1 MRFYIETFGCQMNKL
16 DSEVLSGLL
25 EGAGLSPSDS
35 PEDADVVLVNT
46 CSVRE
51 HAEQRV
57 LERLRR
63 LARWK
68 RERPG
73 RILGVVGCM
82 AQRMGWELL
91 TDVPHLDLVAGP
103 DSYNKLPDVLER
115 RDLPVVLVEQDGEL
129 YEGVEPR
136 REGGVRA
143 WVAIMRGCD
152 NFCSYCIVPYV
163 RGRERSRPHR
173 SVVAEVEELARE
185 SYKDVTLLGQN
196 VNSYCDG
203 EVDFAGLLRLVD
215 RAGVPRV
222 RFLTS
227 HPKDLS
233 EEVLRAMAECPSLCE
248 HLHLPIQSGSDRVL
262 QLMRR
267 SYTVERYIRIV
278 EEARGLILDI
288 SITTDILVGFP
299 GETEEDFERTLEVIR
314 YVQFDDA
321 YMYRYSPRPGTLAA
335 QFPDDVPEEEKL
347 RRLDEVIRL
356 QREITWRVNE
366 RLVGSEVEV
375 LIEAPAKRDGMLGRT
390 RTDKPVVVRG
400 EGLKVGDFVK
410 VRVTGTTGPTL
421 LGGETALP

>member
-115 RDLPVVLVEQDGEL
+115 RDLPVALVEQDGEL